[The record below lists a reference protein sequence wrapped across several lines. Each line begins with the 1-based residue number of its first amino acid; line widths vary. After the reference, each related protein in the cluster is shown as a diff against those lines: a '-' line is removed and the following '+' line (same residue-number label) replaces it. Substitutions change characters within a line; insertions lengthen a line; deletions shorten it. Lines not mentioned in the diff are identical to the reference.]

1 MRIKKI
7 LLICIPV
14 FILIIAGLA
23 MIFSNKKLALT
34 KPSVQPKIE
43 TIEEIKS
50 NLSKY
55 GNKFYVDRLI
65 KQVKNIKF
73 NKQKGFRFVVFGDSR
88 DNLEIFQM
96 IVKSIDKAQPLFA
109 VNTGDMTPYGY
120 SFDMDKYLFSTLE
133 KYANYPFFPV
143 MGNHDC
149 RRGSL
154 AYTFVFGGDESRV
167 YHFDYGNY
175 RFIILDNCE
184 GDNAMP
190 WDKQLMLAD
199 KWLSGKKNYIKF
211 VFMHKPPTDVEIW
224 AYHAMPHEMSAP
236 LVKLMSK
243 HKVDHVFCGHI
254 HAYSTAT
261 YGGVEYTVTGGG
273 GAPLHSQYGELGSCY
288 HYVIVDVLPDK
299 IDMKVVRFSP
309 AKK

>member
-14 FILIIAGLA
+14 FILLIAGLGI
-23 MIFSNKKLALT
+23 IFSNKKRALT
-34 KPSVQPKIE
+34 TSSVQLKIE
-43 TIEEIKS
+43 TIEEIES

-55 GNKFYVDRLI
+55 GNKFYVDKLI
-65 KQVKNIKF
+65 KQVKDIKF
-73 NKQKGFRFVVFGDSR
+73 DKQKGFRFVVFGDSR
-88 DNLEIFQM
+88 DNLEMFQM
-96 IVKSIDKAQPLFA
+96 ILKSINESQPLFA
-109 VNTGDMTPYGY
+109 INTGDMTPYGY

-133 KYANYPFFPV
+133 KYAAYPFFPV

-149 RRGSL
+149 RRGSQ
-154 AYTFVFGGDESRV
+154 AYTFAFGGEESRV
-167 YHFDYGNY
+167 YHFDYGNC

-184 GDNAMP
+184 GDDAIP

-199 KWLSGKKNYIKF
+199 KWLCEKNNYRKF
-211 VFMHKPPTDVEIW
+211 VFIHRPPSDVEIW
-224 AYHAMPHEMSAP
+224 AYHAMPHEISAP
-236 LVKLMSK
+236 FVKLMSK

-254 HAYSTAT
+254 HAYSTAI
-261 YGGVEYTVTGGG
+261 YGDVEYTVTGGG

-299 IDMKVVRFSP
+299 IDIKVVRFSP
-309 AKK
+309 VKK

>member
-1 MRIKKI
+1 MRIKKF

-14 FILIIAGLA
+14 FILIIAGLWI
-23 MIFSNKKLALT
+23 IFSNEKLALT
-34 KPSVQPKIE
+34 TPSVQPKIE

-55 GNKFYVDRLI
+55 GDKFYVNRLI
-65 KQVKNIKF
+65 KQVKSIKF

-96 IVKSIDKAQPLFA
+96 IVKSIKESQPLFA

-154 AYTFVFGGDESRV
+154 AYTFAFGDESRV
-167 YHFDYGNY
+167 YHFDYGNC

-184 GDNAMP
+184 RDNAMP

-199 KWLSGKKNYIKF
+199 RWLSEKKNYIKF

-273 GAPLHSQYGELGSCY
+273 GAPLDSQYGELGSCY

-299 IDMKVVRFSP
+299 IDMKVVRFLP